1 MTEPFKNLDQYIK
14 GLEKVRSEIIK
25 LKTIEQDYSRLEK
38 LLQTSEN
45 KVRTKIGT
53 EQQMKLYSDSLKS
66 HID

>member
-25 LKTIEQDYSRLEK
+25 LKAVEEDYSRLEK
-38 LLQTSEN
+38 LLQISEN
-45 KVRTKIGT
+45 KVRAKIGT
-53 EQQMKLYSDSLKS
+53 EQQMKLYTDSLKS